1 MSNPSSIRPIAICI
15 IRRDDDI
22 LVFEAHD
29 SIRGDTFYR
38 PLGGAIEFEEYGI
51 QAIKREIYEE
61 INADITNM
69 EFLGVLENIF
79 TFNGRPGHEI
89 VLVYQADFAN
99 PSFYRQ
105 ETIMGE
111 EDNGEKLKVLWKP
124 IPEFASGKLILYP
137 DGLIKL
143 LSRSI

>member
-1 MSNPSSIRPIAICI
+1 MSNPGSIRPIAICI
-15 IRRDDDI
+15 FRRDDDI

-29 SIRGDTFYR
+29 SIKGDTFYR

-61 INADITNM
+61 INAEITNM

-79 TFNGRPGHEI
+79 SFEGKPGHEI
-89 VLVYQADFAN
+89 VLVYQADFSD

-105 ETIMGE
+105 EAIIGE

-137 DGLIKL
+137 DGLIEL
-143 LSRSI
+143 ISRSI